1 MSSIRVLSQEALDE
15 LRAASKNHKDPSFA
29 RRARGVLMFAEG
41 RRYLFICEA
50 LSVSKEAV
58 RLWLRAYEAKG
69 IAGLVDQPRPGK
81 PRIKSKQIEEA
92 LEEIIHR
99 PPSEFGFDRATWSLE
114 SIAEYVLA
122 SRGAKVGLQTVR
134 DVLFEKG
141 YRWRRAK
148 HSIISP
154 DPDYEAKKGQWTR

>member
-1 MSSIRVLSQEALDE
+1 MSSVRALPPEALGE
-15 LRAASKNHKDPSFA
+15 LRAASKNRKYPGFA
-29 RRARGVLMFAEG
+29 RRARGVLMFADS
-41 RRYLFICEA
+41 RRYSYICEA

-58 RLWLRAYEAKG
+58 RLWLRSYEAKG

-92 LEEIIHR
+92 LGDIIHR
-99 PPSEFGFDRATWSLE
+99 PPSDFGFDRSTWSLE
-114 SIAEYVLA
+114 SITEYVFK
-122 SRGAKVGLQTVR
+122 SRGVQVGLQTVR

-148 HSIISP
+148 HSVISP
-154 DPDYEAKKGQWTR
+154 DPDYHAKKGQWTR

>member
-1 MSSIRVLSQEALDE
+1 MSSIRSLPQEALDE
-15 LRAASKNHKDPSFA
+15 LTTASKNHKDLGFA
-29 RRARGVLMFAEG
+29 RRARGVLMFAKG
-41 RRYLFICEA
+41 RKYLYICEA

-69 IAGLVDQPRPGK
+69 IAGLVEQSKPGK

-92 LEEIIHR
+92 VEEIIHR
-99 PPSEFGFDRATWSLE
+99 PPSDFGFDRSTWSLE
-114 SIAEYVLA
+114 SIAEYVLT
-122 SRGAKVGLQTVR
+122 SRGVQVGLQTVR

-154 DPDYEAKKGQWTR
+154 DPEYQTKKGQWTR

>member
-1 MSSIRVLSQEALDE
+1 MSSVRALPVEALEE
-15 LRAASKNHKDPSFA
+15 LRTASKNRKDPDFA
-29 RRARGVLMFAEG
+29 RRARSVLLFAEG
-41 RRYLFICEA
+41 RKYSFICEA

-69 IAGLVDQPRPGK
+69 IAGLMDQPRPGK

-92 LEEIIHR
+92 VEEIIHR
-99 PPSEFGFDRATWSLE
+99 PPSEFGFDRSTWSLE
-114 SIAEYVLA
+114 SIAEYVLT
-122 SRGAKVGLQTVR
+122 SRGVQVGLQTVR
-134 DVLFEKG
+134 DVLTEKG

-154 DPDYEAKKGQWTR
+154 DPDYQAKKGQWTR

>member
-1 MSSIRVLSQEALDE
+1 MSSVRTLPQESLDE
-15 LRAASKNHKDPSFA
+15 LIAASKNRKDPGFA

-41 RRYLFICEA
+41 RHYSYICEA

-69 IAGLVDQPRPGK
+69 LAGLVDRPRPGK

-92 LEEIIHR
+92 VEEIIHR
-99 PPSEFGFDRATWSLE
+99 PPSEFGFDRSTWSLE
-114 SIAEYVLA
+114 SITEYVLT
-122 SRGAKVGLQTVR
+122 SRGVQVGLQTVR

-154 DPDYEAKKGQWTR
+154 DPDYQAKKGQWTL

>member
-1 MSSIRVLSQEALDE
+1 MSSIRALPQEALEE
-15 LRAASKNHKDPSFA
+15 LRVASKNHKDPAFA

-41 RRYLFICEA
+41 RHYSYICEA

-58 RLWLRAYEAKG
+58 RLWLRAYEAKS

-92 LEEIIHR
+92 VEEIIHR
-99 PPSEFGFDRATWSLE
+99 PPSEFGFDRSTWSLE
-114 SIAEYVLA
+114 SITEYVLT
-122 SRGAKVGLQTVR
+122 SRGVQVGLQTVR

-148 HSIISP
+148 HSVISP
-154 DPDYEAKKGQWTR
+154 DPEYQEKKGQWTR

>member
-1 MSSIRVLSQEALDE
+1 MSSVRALPAEALDE
-15 LRAASKNHKDPSFA
+15 LMRASKNRKDPSFA

-41 RRYLFICEA
+41 RRYSYICEA

-69 IAGLVDQPRPGK
+69 IGGLVDQPRSGK

-92 LEEIIHR
+92 VDEIIHR
-99 PPSEFGFDRATWSLE
+99 PPSEFGFDRSTWSLE
-114 SIAEYVLA
+114 SITEYVLM
-122 SRGAKVGLQTVR
+122 SRGIQVGVQTVR
-134 DVLFEKG
+134 DVLFQKG

-148 HSIISP
+148 HSVISP
-154 DPDYEAKKGQWTR
+154 DPDYQAKKGQWTR

>member
-1 MSSIRVLSQEALDE
+1 MSSVRLLPQEARDE
-15 LRAASKNHKDPSFA
+15 LCAASKNRKEPDFA
-29 RRARGVLMFAEG
+29 RRARAVLMFAEG
-41 RRYLFICEA
+41 RRYRYICEA
-50 LSVSKEAV
+50 LSVSKETV

-69 IAGLVDQPRPGK
+69 IEGLVYQPRPGK

-92 LEEIIHR
+92 VEEIIHR
-99 PPSEFGFDRATWSLE
+99 PPSDFGFDRSIWSLE
-114 SIAEYVLA
+114 SITEYVFA
-122 SRGAKVGLQTVR
+122 SRGVQVGLQTVR

-154 DPDYEAKKGQWTR
+154 DPEYQAKKGQWTR

>member
-1 MSSIRVLSQEALDE
+1 MSSVRTLPQEALDE
-15 LRAASKNHKDPSFA
+15 LMTASKNRKDPGFA

-41 RRYLFICEA
+41 RHYSYICEA

-69 IAGLVDQPRPGK
+69 IGGLVDQPRPGK

-92 LEEIIHR
+92 VEEIIHR
-99 PPSEFGFDRATWSLE
+99 PPSEFGFDRSTWSLE
-114 SIAEYVLA
+114 SITEYVLT
-122 SRGAKVGLQTVR
+122 SRGVQVGLQTVR

-154 DPDYEAKKGQWTR
+154 DPDYQAKKGQWMR